1 MYLKKISL
9 LNFKNIA
16 QEELALCPGINCLVG
31 DNGAGKTNVID
42 AVYYLSMCKSS
53 LTMTDGQSVRHGADF
68 FLAEGQYLTDAGKTE
83 SVVCSFSRKGGKVLK
98 RNGKEYER
106 LSDHVGLIPA
116 VIVSPADS
124 ALISDAADER
134 RRYLNG
140 FISQLDRTYLAAV
153 MRYNGVLAE
162 RNRLLKNMPD
172 ETMLRIYDLQL
183 VEQGNR
189 IHALRREFT
198 QRLQPVVADYYRTL
212 SGDREQVELHYK
224 SELNDRPFDELL
236 LAARQKDLANE
247 FTTAGIHRD
256 DLVLKIGGYP
266 LRKYGSQGQQKSFL
280 IALKLAQYTIVA
292 REKGEKPIL
301 LLDDLFD
308 KLDAGRVEQLI
319 RLVSEDSFGQILI
332 TDCNPT
338 RLRTILDKAGGEYA
352 LFTVGNGAVTQGN
365 ATATAAA
372 ADPDKGSAGS
382 RPGNAVT
389 DGAAEPMEE
398 KTPGQTGTAAADR
411 TEGQAGNR
419 RRENPAAAF
428 GTSPGTGACRRTG
441 SRTRRQRG
449 TPRGCSIGRR
459 TAMRRTKTML
469 MGDLLEEFFKRP
481 YVAAKVAEGTLRD
494 TWREIV
500 GDRAA
505 EVTPELK
512 IENHIL
518 YARIQSSVLR
528 SGFSTSARR
537 SRRRSTAA
545 RACGWSMP

>member
-1 MYLKKISL
+1 MEQQHKRSAFSGKIGFVLSAAGASVGL
-9 LNFKNIA
+9 GNIWRFPYVA
-16 QEELALCPGINCLVG
+16 G
-31 DNGAGKTNVID
+31 DNGGGAFLIIYILCVLLLGLPLMIAEFTVGRASHRN
-42 AVYYLSMCKSS
+42 AV
-53 LTMTDGQSVRHGADF
+53 GAYRALNPRWS
-68 FLAEGQYLTDAGKTE
+68 FLG
-83 SVVCSFSRKGGKVLK
+83 
-98 RNGKEYER
+98 
-106 LSDHVGLIPA
+106 
-116 VIVSPADS
+116 
-124 ALISDAADER
+124 
-134 RRYLNG
+134 
-140 FISQLDRTYLAAV
+140 
-153 MRYNGVLAE
+153 YNGVLAE

-411 TEGQAGNR
+411 TEGQAGESPAGEPAR
-419 RRENPAAAF
+419 RPSEPVPAPEPAEEPAAEPDGNGAR
-428 GTSPGTGACRRTG
+428 PGDAASEG
-441 SRTRRQRG
+441 
-449 TPRGCSIGRR
+449 GR
-459 TAMRRTKTML
+459 
-469 MGDLLEEFFKRP
+469 P
-481 YVAAKVAEGTLRD
+481 
-494 TWREIV
+494 
-500 GDRAA
+500 
-505 EVTPELK
+505 
-512 IENHIL
+512 
-518 YARIQSSVLR
+518 
-528 SGFSTSARR
+528 
-537 SRRRSTAA
+537 
-545 RACGWSMP
+545 